1 MRQSRGQGVT
11 ATKAVCLAE
20 GIQSCPQPML
30 YRTRDPFACL
40 LVSAVTIAEAQRVCY
55 ENTRSAEPTVRSR
68 EIAVLPLGVLANT
81 R

>member
-1 MRQSRGQGVT
+1 MRQSCGQGVT

-20 GIQSCPQPML
+20 RIRSCPRPML
-30 YRTRDPFACL
+30 YRTRDPFVCL

-68 EIAVLPLGVLANT
+68 QIAVLPLGVLANT